1 VLTFPSESEKNLVTP
16 LPELPNW
23 QAIAPSKRRI
33 CPSRSQTTHYLDP
46 QFSLWERGR
55 EGGYS
60 SRRRAG
66 GEGLSSAE
74 RLGHRARDAG
84 EPSQTGL
91 NNDLAKEMAGQNNTS
106 ANRLRRNLFVSLL
119 GILLLWLGACAAPAR
134 PPHLIATVTSDPK
147 TFNTYLAAE
156 SSSRDAIAYLE
167 AGLVTL
173 DEDTLLPKPELA
185 EGWEVSEDGLRYVF
199 TLREGLRWSDGEP
212 LTAADVDFTFNRI
225 IFDERIPTSC
235 AGCEANWGSWS
246 TASGAG
252 PGRAAD

>member
-1 VLTFPSESEKNLVTP
+1 
-16 LPELPNW
+16 
-23 QAIAPSKRRI
+23 
-33 CPSRSQTTHYLDP
+33 
-46 QFSLWERGR
+46 
-55 EGGYS
+55 
-60 SRRRAG
+60 
-66 GEGLSSAE
+66 
-74 RLGHRARDAG
+74 LGHRARDAG

-235 AGCEANWGSWS
+235 AGREANWGSWS

>member
-1 VLTFPSESEKNLVTP
+1 
-16 LPELPNW
+16 
-23 QAIAPSKRRI
+23 
-33 CPSRSQTTHYLDP
+33 
-46 QFSLWERGR
+46 
-55 EGGYS
+55 
-60 SRRRAG
+60 
-66 GEGLSSAE
+66 
-74 RLGHRARDAG
+74 
-84 EPSQTGL
+84 
-91 NNDLAKEMAGQNNTS
+91 
-106 ANRLRRNLFVSLL
+106 
-119 GILLLWLGACAAPAR
+119 
-134 PPHLIATVTSDPK
+134 
-147 TFNTYLAAE
+147 LAAE

-235 AGCEANWGSWS
+235 AGREANWGSWS

>member
-1 VLTFPSESEKNLVTP
+1 VRASAARSAWATGRGMR
-16 LPELPNW
+16 
-23 QAIAPSKRRI
+23 A
-33 CPSRSQTTHYLDP
+33 SRPKLA
-46 QFSLWERGR
+46 W
-55 EGGYS
+55 
-60 SRRRAG
+60 
-66 GEGLSSAE
+66 
-74 RLGHRARDAG
+74 
-84 EPSQTGL
+84 

-185 EGWEVSEDGLRYVF
+185 EGWEVSEDGLRMS
-199 TLREGLRWSDGEP
+199 LPCGRG
-212 LTAADVDFTFNRI
+212 
-225 IFDERIPTSC
+225 C
-235 AGCEANWGSWS
+235 AGRMES
-246 TASGAG
+246 
-252 PGRAAD
+252 P